1 MKFINTPVDENL
13 YRRFKVLAIE
23 YDKTIE
29 KLTEEAL
36 KDILTKYG
44 KEEKTNE

>member
-13 YRRFKVLAIE
+13 YRKFKVLAIE

-29 KLTEEAL
+29 KLTEEAIEDIL
-36 KDILTKYG
+36 IKYKKDIKND
-44 KEEKTNE
+44 K